1 MQRDDE
7 VGCFEAIFLS
17 ILLLFVCFF
26 LSIAFFP
33 VGLFL
38 SFGIVGWIITEGIKL
53 IKSKLSK

>member
-1 MQRDDE
+1 MQRDN
-7 VGCFEAIFLS
+7 VGCFEAIFYS

-38 SFGIVGWIITEGIKL
+38 SFGIIAWIIIEGVKL
-53 IKSKLSK
+53 IKSKLTK